1 MITVALARLLNS
13 CLNPVL
19 YVLMG
24 QDFKDVLRRSILKV
38 LEKTFAEELPGLRP
52 MLPQSQGAAALKRLH
67 ALSETQV

>member
-38 LEKTFAEELPGLRP
+38 LEKT
-52 MLPQSQGAAALKRLH
+52 
-67 ALSETQV
+67 